1 MKKKYYVYKL
11 TDIETNEFY
20 IGSRGFLGDITKDK
34 YMGSPKTWKPNY
46 VNIKKEIIQV
56 FDNQK
61 DAILFERELII
72 TKINDGL
79 NMNFSIPHPNITREN
94 LISAKDESGKVI
106 TISTDDPL
114 FGVKYFGITKGLVLV
129 KDVEG
134 NTFLTDVN
142 DPRYVN
148 GDLVHNNKGLI
159 SKDSHPNFNKVWV
172 NNGIEQKLINID
184 EDYHGWYLGTL
195 QKSKKTLSSHDNSI
209 WVYNLNRNE
218 TKRIYESELE
228 SFLNNGWV
236 KGRFKLGNYKKTDKI
251 KNVVIPNFKNYRWIS
266 NQKENINKRVE
277 VNKLND
283 FLINGWNLGRLK

>member
-11 TDIETNEFY
+11 TDIKTNEFY
-20 IGSRGFLGDITKDK
+20 IGSRGFLGEISKDK

-46 VNIKKEIIQV
+46 VKVKKEIIDI
-56 FDNQK
+56 FENQK

-72 TKINDGL
+72 NKINDKL

-129 KDVEG
+129 KDIDG
-134 NTFLTDVN
+134 NVFLTDVN

-172 NNGIEQKLINID
+172 NNGIEQKLIPIN
-184 EDYHGWYLGTL
+184 EDYIGWGLGTL
-195 QKSKKTLSSHDNSI
+195 QKGKKTLSSHDNSI
-209 WVYNLNRNE
+209 WIHHLVKKE
-218 TKRIYESELE
+218 TKRISETELNHY
-228 SFLNNGWV
+228 LNNGWV
-236 KGRFKLGNYKKTDKI
+236 RGRLKLGNYKKNNKV
-251 KNVVIPNFKNYRWIS
+251 KNVVIPNFKNYRWVS
-266 NQKENINKRVE
+266 NKTENINKRVD
-277 VNKLND
+277 VDKLD
-283 FLINGWNLGRLK
+283 EFLFNGWELGRLK